1 MVDAYRMEK
10 EIFCLGGSLAPP
22 DQQFL
27 AAGIDDIS
35 VLSHVPAIE
44 GADVHGNRNLFGI
57 DALALGGGNP
67 LKLFRQNGS
76 PIDKA

>member
-10 EIFCLGGSLAPP
+10 EIFCLGGSLAPRSASP
-22 DQQFL
+22 GG
-27 AAGIDDIS
+27 GIDDIS
-35 VLSHVPAIE
+35 VLSLVPATE
-44 GADVHGNRNLFGI
+44 GGDVHGHRDLFDI
-57 DALALGGGNP
+57 DAPALGGGSP